1 DVDGAAIA
9 VIRPQAVSLHANRP
23 DGSPRNSWRAAVIDV
38 DHRGDRVRVRLEGP
52 IQLTSEI
59 TAAAAAALGIKVG
72 LELWAAV
79 KATEIVVTLN

>member
-1 DVDGAAIA
+1 GAAIA